1 MEPALVDGDD
11 ILAIR
16 PWRAVH
22 PGDIVV
28 LLDPRDSTRW
38 LVKRVQE
45 REGEWVELRGDN
57 AEASTDSRHF
67 GPRPVAELKYIA
79 VFPRSSGK

>member
-1 MEPALVDGDD
+1 MEPTLVDGDD

-16 PWRAVH
+16 PWRAVR

-38 LVKRVQE
+38 LVKRVQG

-67 GPRPVAELKYIA
+67 GPRPASELKYIA